1 MTWGHSTINT
11 HAEQVAASVNLVHL
25 LCITIS
31 EMEMPKGVHMS
42 VALLPQISQDPLF
55 STFIKSSFS
64 RTFHRQ
70 MVNNK
75 MV

>member
-1 MTWGHSTINT
+1 MGCGTINT
-11 HAEQVAASVNLVHL
+11 HAEQVAASVSLVHL

-31 EMEMPKGVHMS
+31 EMEMPKSAHMG
-42 VALLPQISQDPLF
+42 VALLLQIAQDPLH
-55 STFIKSSFS
+55 SAFIKSSFS

-75 MV
+75 IV